1 MRKLLLPIL
10 SLLLVSCQSTDHGT
24 AAESGYY
31 PDLDALVARVVQARD
46 AQQTA
51 LAQFQSARSQLSGLV
66 NTAGTGPQENYVAT
80 VNEYDASV
88 EAAVAVGSANAAV
101 DEAASAIFKHWQI
114 ETDVYSYTDPRL
126 KAASQSRLAQTRQSY
141 EGMIR
146 VLRQP
151 EATMTTV
158 LEALHDNVAYLKNNP
173 GASALAA
180 RGVALGAIEDE
191 IAVLMQQINNAIT
204 SADAFIASVQQSL

>member
-1 MRKLLLPIL
+1 MRRLLLSVL

-31 PDLDALVARVVQARD
+31 PDLDPLVARVVQARD

-66 NTAGTGPQENYVAT
+66 TTAGTGPQESYVAT

-101 DEAASAIFKHWQI
+101 DEAASAIFKQWQV

-126 KAASQSRLAQTRQSY
+126 KGASQSRLAQTRQSY
-141 EGMIR
+141 EGLIR

-151 EATMTTV
+151 EATMTAV
-158 LEALHDNVAYLKNNP
+158 LAALHDNVAYLKNNP
-173 GASALAA
+173 GASA
-180 RGVALGAIEDE
+180 VASRKVELGATEDTV
-191 IAVLMQQINNAIT
+191 AVLIQQLNSAIA
-204 SADAFIASVQQSL
+204 SADAFIASVQQ